1 MRWKQTLMVYI
12 LKIQWKTVVT
22 KYEIRRLL
30 TQFSVQPLLYMV
42 CWQNNVYIKY
52 VRIGIA
58 VGCTIE

>member
-1 MRWKQTLMVYI
+1 MVYI